1 MKILFVCTG
10 NTCRSCMAEAIA
22 KHVVADDRQLA
33 GKVEV
38 ASAGLA
44 AYDGDPAST
53 NAVAALREEWGI
65 NLNSHRAREVTL
77 ADLEQADLVLTM
89 TRSHRDTILSTYPAL
104 TQKVFTLKEFAA
116 GPQENGQGQE
126 YNFALDITD
135 PYGMPPA
142 VYKKCAKDIR
152 DAVEQLAERIRG

>member
-10 NTCRSCMAEAIA
+10 NTCRSCMAEA
-22 KHVVADDRQLA
+22 VARHAVENEERLR
-33 GKVEV
+33 GRVEV

-53 NAVAALREEWGI
+53 NAVSALREEWGI
-65 NLNSHRAREVTL
+65 DLNAHRAREVTQV
-77 ADLEQADLVLTM
+77 DLQEADLVLTM
-89 TRSHRDTILSTYPAL
+89 TRSHRDAILSNHPDL
-104 TQKVFTLKEFAA
+104 GEKVFTLKEFAA
-116 GPQENGQGQE
+116 GARENDQAQE

-142 VYKKCAKDIR
+142 VYKKCARDIK
-152 DAVEQLAERIRG
+152 DAVERLLRRIGS